1 MTYIAAILLVLLLVS
16 MATTMHMVI
25 KNKQLEVDKNDLSQ
39 SLEEKQHLLSVLFH
53 DLSNST
59 TLLSLLSD
67 STILAM
73 KDKEGILKNLGRV
86 SGVIENMSELIQ
98 HIRKIQSIESGKST
112 IKLEPVK
119 LEDTIKSSIQLV
131 RKRLDKKG
139 QHIRLE
145 ILNKNLKAMA
155 EPSSLNQSVFTNLIT
170 NASKFSP
177 QGSEILIKVSNR
189 NSAIQVDIIDQGIGI
204 PESMLSGLFSFT
216 NETHREGT
224 HGEEGSGFGLPVVKK
239 YMNFYGG
246 DIKAFNN
253 RDEIGSTFRLK
264 FVNAAYVDTS
274 IDTQIVAKRSLS
286 NRDKDVLEIHH

>member
-1 MTYIAAILLVLLLVS
+1 MIYVVTFLIVLLLAS
-16 MATTMHMVI
+16 FMMITHLII
-25 KNKQLEVDKNDLSQ
+25 KSKHLEIDKNDLTQ
-39 SLEEKQHLLSVLFH
+39 RLEEKQHLLSVLFH

-73 KDKEGILKNLGRV
+73 KDKDGILKNLGRV

-98 HIRKIQSIESGKST
+98 HIRKIQSIESGKSN
-112 IKLEPVK
+112 IKLEPVN
-119 LEDTIKSSIQLV
+119 LDETIDNAIQLV
-131 RKRLDKKG
+131 KKRLDKKG
-139 QHIRLE
+139 QHIRVEFTEGGLE
-145 ILNKNLKAMA
+145 AMA
-155 EPSSLNQSVFTNLIT
+155 EPSSLSQSVFTNLIT

-177 QGSEILIKVSNR
+177 QGSEVLIKVAKQ
-189 NSAIQVDIIDQGIGI
+189 NSSIQVDIIDQGIGI
-204 PESMLSGLFSFT
+204 PNSMIGGLFSFT

-253 RDEIGSTFRLK
+253 SDDIGSTFRLQ
-264 FVNAAYVDTS
+264 FINAAFVDKN
-274 IDTQIVAKRSLS
+274 INEKLS
-286 NRDKDVLEIHH
+286 THNPQANRVQDVQQIHH